1 MAEMI
6 IDAKDLIAGRLCS
19 FAAKKALLGE
29 TISILNSEGAVITG
43 NRRDVL
49 GKFKHRLQR
58 GMPKTGPFV
67 HRPEHRFLKRMIRG
81 MLPYKNFK
89 GKTAFKRIKC
99 YMGVPKEFEGKK
111 FITINEANVAKT
123 QSLKYITLKELC
135 HQLGRKP

>member
-1 MAEMI
+1 MI

-19 FAAKKALLGE
+19 FSAKRALFGDAV
-29 TISILNSEGAVITG
+29 SIVNSEKAVITG
-43 NRRDVL
+43 SKQVIL
-49 GKFKHRLQR
+49 AKFKHRLQR

-67 HRPEHRFLKRMIRG
+67 YRPEHRFLKRMIRG

-89 GKTAFKRIKC
+89 GKTALKRIKC